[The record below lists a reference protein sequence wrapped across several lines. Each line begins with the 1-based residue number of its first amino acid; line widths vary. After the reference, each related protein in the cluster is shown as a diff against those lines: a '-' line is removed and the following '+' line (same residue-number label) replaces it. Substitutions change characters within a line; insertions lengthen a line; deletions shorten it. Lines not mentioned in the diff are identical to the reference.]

1 MWGMG
6 EWLSNKNYGM
16 ELFIWE
22 NEFIDLIMITIYV
35 LYIYWLYKSEKN
47 HITKWWGVG
56 VGGGGG
62 GGVWG
67 LYLKNRNNCI

>member
-1 MWGMG
+1 MWGKD

-35 LYIYWLYKSEKN
+35 LYIYWLYKSEKKL
-47 HITKWWGVG
+47 ILLSD
-56 VGGGGG
+56 GGG
-62 GGVWG
+62 GGVG
-67 LYLKNRNNCI
+67 VGFLSEK